1 MLEQELTHL
10 NDDCLLSIFSFLS
23 PLPDLISLSKACRV
37 RSISLCLHC
46 ALLRCMQYAV
56 SPCLIS
62 LYSHLHVSTSIYPYI
77 ASLIMNCDIFG
88 RMLEDQV
95 KLRIITSLSVQRFK
109 SLTGDGRMRLLVLA
123 SATSNQS
130 MTAETARLAARTRNC
145 RHAYHSLKDA
155 VEGSR

>member
-1 MLEQELTHL
+1 MLEQELTQL

-62 LYSHLHVSTSIYPYI
+62 P
-77 ASLIMNCDIFG
+77 IFTLT
-88 RMLEDQV
+88 REHFH
-95 KLRIITSLSVQRFK
+95 LSVY
-109 SLTGDGRMRLLVLA
+109 SVAHHEL
-123 SATSNQS
+123 
-130 MTAETARLAARTRNC
+130 
-145 RHAYHSLKDA
+145 
-155 VEGSR
+155 